1 MRVGVLHP
9 GEMGVTVLESLVANG
24 VSATWV
30 KGGRSESTVQR
41 ASSIP
46 SVDTLEEF
54 SDSVE
59 TIISVCPPSAALEV
73 ARNISD
79 KGFKGIYVDANAISP
94 LESRKL
100 RNYLAR
106 RLWMAESLGRRQK
119 KRGQRGFTCLVCD
132 LEKWSIFL
140 KSGHSR
146 LLLRCQIPLTQKKSQ
161 RRQL

>member
-9 GEMGVTVLESLVANG
+9 GEMGVTVLESLVEND

-46 SVDTLEEF
+46 SVDTLEELIH
-54 SDSVE
+54 SVE

-94 LESRKL
+94 LESRKV
-100 RNYLAR
+100 
-106 RLWMAESLGRRQK
+106 AELFGEAFVASP
-119 KRGQRGFTCLVCD
+119 F
-132 LEKWSIFL
+132 
-140 KSGHSR
+140 
-146 LLLRCQIPLTQKKSQ
+146 
-161 RRQL
+161 